1 MLKKIAIY
9 LRHSDEGN
17 FEETKSHLEEYVKN
31 NSELALTKVYVD
43 EENGRERFNEV
54 IYAARLGKVDMIIT
68 DSFNTFGGITEA
80 MTYGSKLRVWDIG
93 ILFVDEDINT
103 IDPDTELRLSIIR
116 ALKQDEL
123 RRSKKKAQSV
133 HKKQI
138 LCGE

>member
-17 FEETKSHLEEYVKN
+17 FEETKSRLVEYVKN
-31 NSELALTKVYVD
+31 DSELALTKVYVD
-43 EENGRERFNEV
+43 EENGSEQFSKV
-54 IYAARLGKVDMIIT
+54 IYAARVGKVDTIIT
-68 DSFNTFGGITEA
+68 DKFNTFGGIAEA

-138 LCGE
+138 LIQE